1 MKKSLINAI
10 LLVAILSVTG
20 CSKCNRDPYSDTPT
34 TGRIKIGVD
43 ETFRPVAEAELM
55 VFQGLYRYSEITPL
69 YRSEKGCFRMLLNDS
84 VQLVIAA
91 RTLNSDEKKIMTDK
105 KILPRELHIAT
116 DAIAL
121 IVNPANNDTILS
133 LATLEKIMTGK
144 INNWEEINQGSTKGT
159 ISVVFDNKNSS
170 IVRYVADS
178 VARGQAMTGNLYAL
192 DSNLDVVGYVSR
204 NPNALGL
211 IGVSWISD
219 QDDTTQLSFLKKVR
233 VVALSREEP
242 ATYDNSWQPY
252 QAYIFD
258 GSYPLTRRVY
268 SINTEPRNG
277 LATGFDAFIASDKG
291 QRIILKT
298 GILPATAPVRVV
310 KVRQDL

>member
-1 MKKSLINAI
+1 MKKSLINTV
-10 LLVAILSVTG
+10 LLIAVLSVTG

-43 ETFRPVAEAELM
+43 ETFKPVAEAELM
-55 VFQGLYRYSEITPL
+55 VFQGLYRYSEIKPIYL
-69 YRSEKGCFRMLLNDS
+69 PEKECIQMLFNDS
-84 VQLVIAA
+84 VHLVIAA
-91 RTLNSDEKKIMTDK
+91 RTLNSDEKKIMNDK

-116 DAIAL
+116 DAVAL
-121 IVNPANNDTILS
+121 IVNPANSDTIMS
-133 LATLEKIMTGK
+133 LPTLEKIMTGK
-144 INNWEEINQGSTKGT
+144 INNWEEINQGSTSGKIT
-159 ISVVFDNKNSS
+159 VVFDNKYSS

-178 VARGQAMTGNLYAL
+178 IAKGQPMTGNLYAL

-204 NPNALGL
+204 NPGALGL

-219 QDDTTQLSFLKKVR
+219 NDDTTQLSFLKKVR

-242 ATYDNSWQPY
+242 TTYDNSWQPY
-252 QAYIFD
+252 QAYIYD
-258 GSYPLTRRVY
+258 GTYPLTRSVY
-268 SINTEPRNG
+268 AINTEPRNG
-277 LATGFDAFIASDKG
+277 LATGFDAFLASDKG

-310 KVRQDL
+310 KVREGL